1 MRVEVFGFRV
11 LKLRVYSLPTYTVCE
26 PMLVLRST
34 RPPRDQLRVDLKVL
48 LGVVPNVFLNKE
60 PMSIFS
66 SEIKTV
72 AHMPVAV
79 I

>member
-1 MRVEVFGFRV
+1 M
-11 LKLRVYSLPTYTVCE
+11 LILRL
-26 PMLVLRST
+26 T

-60 PMSIFS
+60 LMSIFS